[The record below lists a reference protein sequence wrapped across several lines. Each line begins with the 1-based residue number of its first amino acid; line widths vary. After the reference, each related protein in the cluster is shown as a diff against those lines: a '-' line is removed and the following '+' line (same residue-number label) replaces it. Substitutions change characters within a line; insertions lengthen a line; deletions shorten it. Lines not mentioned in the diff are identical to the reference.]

1 VFLYRPVTSQENMV
15 WEKTSR
21 PGKSYAIFKPGKID
35 VFRTEVME
43 NLNHLTFEGSK
54 NPNSVYH

>member
-1 VFLYRPVTSQENMV
+1 MV